1 MIHQPHCT
9 RTHCTR
15 FAQELMREVVT
26 FSSRNTEKLNLSTDY
41 FNFLNFILLLLLF
54 FFRAKALLCDYFAIC
69 LLHYISFVLSFFFL
83 WKNEQPDLQRQL
95 NLTSFQY
102 DDQNIL
108 VFSLN
113 TAQPTDNHKT
123 SKLMCK
129 PLKLSSDCGALLSH
143 LSSCLK
149 TKGL

>member
-41 FNFLNFILLLLLF
+41 FNFLNFILLLLLV

-69 LLHYISFVLSFFFL
+69 LLHYISLVLSFFSCGRMSNLIF
-83 WKNEQPDLQRQL
+83 KEL

-102 DDQNIL
+102 DDQNTL

-129 PLKLSSDCGALLSH
+129 PLKPSSDCGALLSH